1 MEFAAGWV
9 GWSREFRDQLCL
21 PGLGNEK
28 RIWPLCDTSPRY
40 FYDIHGSITRGKL
53 APIQFNRCS
62 FGVFCLSTVDHL
74 MYERLIWVNLQILPV
89 DPPIR
94 RYAIELYFVV
104 DYCSGR
110 D

>member
-1 MEFAAGWV
+1 
-9 GWSREFRDQLCL
+9 
-21 PGLGNEK
+21 
-28 RIWPLCDTSPRY
+28 
-40 FYDIHGSITRGKL
+40 
-53 APIQFNRCS
+53 
-62 FGVFCLSTVDHL
+62 